1 MANATPS
8 RLGQVNQAGDVQ
20 ANFLKVFAGEV
31 LTAFMGSNVFL
42 DKTSVRSIESGKSA
56 QFPAIGQT
64 TASYHVA
71 GNEITGKTISHAEQV
86 ITIDDLLISDVFIA
100 NIDEAMNHYEVRSEY
115 SAQAGYALSKTMDT
129 NLAQVGVL
137 AARAANPIT
146 GLAGGSKLVGANF
159 KTNSADLAAGIFAAR
174 QTLDEKDIPEGDTFA
189 YFKPAQYYLLA
200 QNTTA
205 INSQFGGAGAYA
217 DGTIIRIGGVPIVKT
232 NNLPTTNITTG
243 VAKYQGNFANTAGLV
258 MHKAAVGTVKLLD
271 LAVESEYDIRRQG
284 TLLVAKYA
292 VGHGILRPNASVELS
307 TLA

>member
-1 MANATPS
+1 MANANPN
-8 RLGQVNQAGDVQ
+8 RLGQINQAGDVQ

-31 LTAFMGSNVFL
+31 LTAFLGSNVFV
-42 DKTSVRSIESGKSA
+42 DKTTVRNIENGKSA
-56 QFPAIGQT
+56 SFPAIGQT

-71 GNEITGKTISHAEQV
+71 GEEITGKKISHAEQV

-115 SAQAGYALSKTMDT
+115 SKQAGYALSKAMDV

-146 GLAGGSKLVGANF
+146 GLAGGSKLVGATF
-159 KTNSADLAAGIFAAR
+159 KTDSAALAAGIFAAR
-174 QTLDEKDIPEGDTFA
+174 QTLDEKDIPDTDTFA

-205 INSQFGGAGAYA
+205 INSQFGGQGAYA
-217 DGTIIRIGGVPIVKT
+217 DGSIIKIGGVPIVKT

-243 VAKYQGNFANTAGLV
+243 VVKYQGNFSTTAGLV
-258 MHKAAVGTVKLLD
+258 MHKGAVGTVKLLD

-284 TLLVAKYA
+284 TLIVSKYA
-292 VGHGILRPNASVELS
+292 IGHGILRPNGAVELA
-307 TLA
+307 TA